1 MVWWWQTGRAGCRA
15 ADRVVRRGGRPDR
28 GVRLG
33 SCGGVDGPWGWRG
46 ERDAAGLPVAALMA
60 AASAL
65 SPAPPAAIGLLL
77 ATSLA
82 TMDEGAGVAWRLP
95 RGAGGLCGSGGAG
108 GRRCEADRLWEVRLL
123 ASRA

>member
-1 MVWWWQTGRAGCRA
+1 MVWWWQTGRAECRA

-28 GVRLG
+28 DVRLG
-33 SCGGVDGPWGWRG
+33 GCGGVEGLWGWRG
-46 ERDAAGLPVAALMA
+46 GGGRDAAGLPVAALMA

-77 ATSLA
+77 ARSLA

-108 GRRCEADRLWEVRLL
+108 GRRCEAERL
-123 ASRA
+123 